1 MLWVMLWRNVW
12 GTSPRC
18 VVVSVTI
25 VHVINKVSTKRIV
38 VMENSKDYSDIHHLQ
53 MYISVELRLQLTI
66 VRSPSQGALYIKELV
81 RTVVD
86 NSTPSHPRSHVS
98 WGSTTSP
105 GPVPSYHR
113 LSTTVYTAL
122 YWHYLRLDTPRL
134 RHSSIT
140 LEVRLAMSFL

>member
-1 MLWVMLWRNVW
+1 M
-12 GTSPRC
+12 
-18 VVVSVTI
+18 TI

-98 WGSTTSP
+98 
-105 GPVPSYHR
+105 
-113 LSTTVYTAL
+113 
-122 YWHYLRLDTPRL
+122 
-134 RHSSIT
+134 
-140 LEVRLAMSFL
+140 